1 MEAIEASKS
10 TPTFAEHHSTIAS
23 KAKYETAIHNS
34 TKCFSSHE
42 KMKKK
47 CFCSLEKNATNR

>member
-23 KAKYETAIHNS
+23 KEKYETAIHNS

-42 KMKKK
+42 KMKKMIFFPRKK
-47 CFCSLEKNATNR
+47 CN